1 MRDGNKRFS
10 EVICSSEYADKS
22 IAIKELVRILLNIF
36 LCSFK
41 LWINIQMLIYGV
53 NVLFQHYFLAAD
65 NGGGMTPD
73 KMRQCMS
80 LGYSAK
86 SKIANTIGQC
96 ELLNYFQMLLLQ
108 KFSGYIIGH

>member
-1 MRDGNKRFS
+1 MDWCYCFDPF
-10 EVICSSEYADKS
+10 Y
-22 IAIKELVRILLNIF
+22 F
-36 LCSFK
+36 
-41 LWINIQMLIYGV
+41 
-53 NVLFQHYFLAAD
+53 FLAAD

-96 ELLNYFQMLLLQ
+96 EFLNYFHRLLLH
-108 KFSGYIIGH
+108 KFS